1 MRRRTANVAG
11 QNRAK
16 HHALKLHS
24 EHELLLA
31 VELSAFTNLTT
42 VIAHCLSDLKDCS
55 SELIELSVNLR
66 DLIPEIKLVVRHNPF
81 PKLY

>member
-1 MRRRTANVAG
+1 MRRTTNIAG
-11 QNRAK
+11 QNRTK

-24 EHELLLA
+24 EHELLFT
-31 VELSAFTNLTT
+31 VELPAFTNLAT
-42 VIAHCLSDLKDCS
+42 VITHCLSDLKDCS
-55 SELIELSVNLR
+55 SELIELSMDLR